1 MPDYYGTVSGFR
13 SYHTA
18 RGRSVAAFDD
28 DAEIAA
34 ALLLSSEWAD
44 GKYRTAFPG
53 TKVGERAQVRE
64 WPRYN
69 AFDIYGYLIGYSASP
84 VEIENAVYEACYRE
98 MISPGVLNVD
108 WTPNKYKRVA
118 VDGAV
123 NVEFAMFGN
132 AAEIQTQFVAIDQ
145 ILSPILTAV
154 GGDHSALSGRTAR
167 T

>member
-1 MPDYYGTVSGFR
+1 MPNYYGTASGFR

-18 RGRSVAAFDD
+18 RARSVVAFDD
-28 DAEIAA
+28 DAEIEAN
-34 ALLLSSEWAD
+34 LLLASEWAD

-53 TKVGERAQVRE
+53 TKVGERAQLRE

-69 AFDIYGYLIGYSASP
+69 AFDIYGYLIGYSAPP
-84 VEIENAVYEACYRE
+84 VEIENAVYEAAWRNLL
-98 MISPGVLNVD
+98 SPGVLNVD

-123 NVEFAMFGN
+123 NVEYAMFGN
-132 AAEIQTQFVAIDQ
+132 AAEIQTQFVAIDH

-154 GGDHSALSGRTAR
+154 GGDHSVLSGQAAR
-167 T
+167 K